1 MLLMEGTTLSRV
13 DEKDAFPSETELE
26 KQLVEHFQATLGLA
40 MVYASA
46 QNIDRM
52 VTLYRACKRTGRT
65 LIIDL
70 YTAAILEATGNAS
83 IPQSDWPGVALFT
96 PERQRRQIVRMQAFD
111 LLKRHA
117 SNRIYPEALP
127 GLASQAVLLFRPL
140 HINDLDAA
148 GVLGQ
153 ARFIYSQWPGYL
165 QEDASQKWLNW
176 LAGAGIE
183 PAYVHTSGHASP
195 ADLQRFARALSP
207 RQLVPIHSFVPEK
220 YPDQFTNV
228 RFREDGEWW
237 DV

>member
-153 ARFIYSQWPGYL
+153 ARFIYSQWPDYL